1 MSIEDT
7 ATQAPSAISAHSLF
21 HRVWPPAGIAA
32 ALIAT
37 MVWTSL
43 LGYVLFKF
51 VFRVLP

>member
-7 ATQAPSAISAHSLF
+7 AAQAPPVISALSLF

-37 MVWTSL
+37 MAWTSL
-43 LGYVLFKF
+43 LGYVLLKF
-51 VFRVLP
+51 VFRVIP